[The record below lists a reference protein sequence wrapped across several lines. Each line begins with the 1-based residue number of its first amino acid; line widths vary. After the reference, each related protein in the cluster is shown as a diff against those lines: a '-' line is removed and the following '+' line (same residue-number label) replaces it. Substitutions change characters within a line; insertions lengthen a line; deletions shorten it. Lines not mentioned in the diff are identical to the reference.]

1 MKSAQTN
8 RKDGTLFSIFGYI
21 SLFRLD
27 DLNPEDFK
35 RLVLSQ
41 DNVKMNVFLQF
52 LFNVDNL
59 KTNVRDEWMKFF
71 DYQYID

>member
-8 RKDGTLFSIFGYI
+8 RKDGTLYSIFGYI

-27 DLNPEDFK
+27 DLNPDDFK

-52 LFNVDNL
+52 MFNIDNL
-59 KTNVRDEWMKFF
+59 KTNVREEWMKFF

>member
-1 MKSAQTN
+1 MY
-8 RKDGTLFSIFGYI
+8 SIFGYI

-27 DLNPEDFK
+27 DLNPDDFK

-52 LFNVDNL
+52 MFNIDNL
-59 KTNVRDEWMKFF
+59 KTNVREEWMKFF